1 MANKFTR
8 YLFGDGNFGKGLVGG
23 LIKPKGI
30 MASWQHASRTF
41 VDDTFRLAPRHKF
54 LYYVVFDIDPRS
66 HNATSFTSKHSQEV
80 ALLCKSAELPKFN
93 FETVTKN
100 QYNRKKLLYKS
111 MNYEPVNITLHDD
124 NSGIV
129 SSMWAIYY
137 AAYIQDR
144 KLPLNAHEDLH
155 YRGAGTSFDSY
166 RYGLDNDKRY
176 DFFKSISIYTMSRSR
191 FNGYTLVNPRIQSW
205 NHGNVD
211 YADGGVMESA
221 MSIQYESVQ
230 YSTGRVSTN
239 SPKGFAT
246 LHYDVTPS
254 PLSIQGGGTPTLF
267 GSGGVLGGIESIFG
281 DVAGGAAF
289 NSPAGFLGTA
299 IKARNTYL
307 NIKEIKNKGL
317 AGGELQGVL
326 GQIISSPAAVGG
338 IINTVGGIAG
348 TIFPKNIP
356 SGDSVIA
363 SAKKFFGPGGP

>member
-8 YLFGDGNFGKGLVGG
+8 YLLGDGNFFGGLVGG
-23 LIKPKGI
+23 ITKPKGI
-30 MASWQHASRTF
+30 MADWQHASRTF

-54 LYYVVFDIDPRS
+54 LYYVVFDINPSS

-80 ALLCKSAELPKFN
+80 ALLCKTADLPKFN
-93 FETVTKN
+93 FETVSKN

-124 NSGIV
+124 NNGIV

-144 KLPLNAHEDLH
+144 KLPLNAFEDLH

-176 DFFKSISIYTMSRSR
+176 DFFNSISIYTMSRSR

-205 NHGNVD
+205 NHGTVD
-211 YADGGVMESA
+211 YADGCTMESA
-221 MSIQYESVQ
+221 MTIQYESVQ
-230 YSTGRVSTN
+230 DSTGTVKNN

-254 PLSIQGGGTPTLF
+254 PLSVQGGGTSALF
-267 GSGGVLGGIESIFG
+267 GGGGVLAGVESIFG
-281 DVAGGAAF
+281 DIANSNSPLY
-289 NSPAGFLGTA
+289 NSPAGFLSTA
-299 IKARNTYL
+299 IKSVNTY
-307 NIKEIKNKGL
+307 KNFKGL
-317 AGGELQGVL
+317 SKDGIAREL
-326 GQIISSPAAVGG
+326 GQIISSPAAIGG
-338 IINTVGGIAG
+338 IVNTVGGIAG
-348 TIFPKNIP
+348 SIFPKNVP
-356 SGDSVIA
+356 SGDSVVA
-363 SAKKFFGPGGP
+363 SAKKFFGP

>member
-8 YLFGDGNFGKGLVGG
+8 YLLGDGNFGKGLIGG
-23 LIKPKGI
+23 ITKPKGI
-30 MASWQHASRTF
+30 MADWQHASRTF

-54 LYYVVFDIDPRS
+54 LYYVVFEINS
-66 HNATSFTSKHSQEV
+66 SAHNASAFTAKHSQEV
-80 ALLCKSAELPKFN
+80 ALLCKTAELPKFN
-93 FETVTKN
+93 FEMVTKN

-111 MNYEPVNITLHDD
+111 MNYEPVNITMHDD
-124 NSGIV
+124 NTGIV

-144 KLPLNAHEDLH
+144 KLPANAYEDLH
-155 YRGAGTSFDSY
+155 YRNAGTSFDNY

-176 DFFKSISIYTMSRSR
+176 DFFTSISIYTMSRSR
-191 FNGYTLVNPRIQSW
+191 FNGYTLINPRIQSW

-230 YSTGRVSTN
+230 YSTGSVSNN

-254 PLSIQGGGTPTLF
+254 PLSVQGGGTSALF
-267 GSGGVLGGIESIFG
+267 GGGGVLAGVESIFG
-281 DVAGGAAF
+281 DVANSKSPLY

-299 IKARNTYL
+299 IKSLNTYN
-307 NIKEIKNKGL
+307 NIKGL
-317 AGGELQGVL
+317 SKDGIAREL
-326 GQIISSPAAVGG
+326 GQIISSPAAIGG
-338 IINTVGGIAG
+338 IVSRVGGIAG
-348 TIFPKNIP
+348 SIFPKNIP
-356 SGDSVIA
+356 SGDSIIA
-363 SAKKFFGPGGP
+363 SAKKFFG

>member
-8 YLFGDGNFGKGLVGG
+8 YLLGDGNFGKGLLGG
-23 LIKPKGI
+23 ITKPKGI
-30 MASWQHASRTF
+30 MADWQHASRTF

-54 LYYVVFDIDPRS
+54 LYYVVFDINPSS

-80 ALLCKSAELPKFN
+80 ALLCKTADLPKFN
-93 FETVTKN
+93 FETVSKN

-124 NSGIV
+124 NTGIV

-144 KLPLNAHEDLH
+144 KLPLNAFEDLH

-176 DFFKSISIYTMSRSR
+176 DFFRSISIYTMSRSR

-205 NHGNVD
+205 NHGTVD
-211 YADGGVMESA
+211 YADGGTMESA
-221 MSIQYESVQ
+221 MTIQYESVQ
-230 YSTGRVSTN
+230 YSTGTVKNN

-254 PLSIQGGGTPTLF
+254 PLSVQGGGTSALF
-267 GSGGVLGGIESIFG
+267 GGGGVLAGIESIFG
-281 DVAGGAAF
+281 DVAGGASF
-289 NSPAGFLGTA
+289 NSPAGFLSTA
-299 IKARNTYL
+299 IKSVNTY
-307 NIKEIKNKGL
+307 NNFKGL
-317 AGGELQGVL
+317 SKDGIAREL
-326 GQIISSPAAVGG
+326 GQLISSPAAIGG
-338 IINTVGGIAG
+338 IVSTVGGIAG
-348 TIFPKNIP
+348 NIFPKNIP
-356 SGDSVIA
+356 SGDSVVA
-363 SAKKFFGPGGP
+363 SAKKFFGP

>member
-8 YLFGDGNFGKGLVGG
+8 YLLGDGNFGKGLLGG
-23 LIKPKGI
+23 ITKPKGI
-30 MASWQHASRTF
+30 MADWQHASRTF

-54 LYYVVFDIDPRS
+54 LYYVVFDINPSS

-80 ALLCKSAELPKFN
+80 ALLCKTADLPKFN
-93 FETVTKN
+93 FETVSKN

-124 NSGIV
+124 NTGIV

-144 KLPLNAHEDLH
+144 KLPLNAFEDLH

-176 DFFKSISIYTMSRSR
+176 DFFRSISIYTMSRSR

-205 NHGNVD
+205 NHGTVD
-211 YADGGVMESA
+211 YADGGTMESA
-221 MSIQYESVQ
+221 MTIQYESVQ
-230 YSTGRVSTN
+230 YSTGTVKNN

-254 PLSIQGGGTPTLF
+254 PLSVQGGGTSALF
-267 GSGGVLGGIESIFG
+267 GGGGVLAGIESIFG
-281 DVAGGAAF
+281 DVAGGASF
-289 NSPAGFLGTA
+289 NSPAGFLSTA
-299 IKARNTYL
+299 IKSVNTY
-307 NIKEIKNKGL
+307 NNFKGL
-317 AGGELQGVL
+317 SKDGIAREL
-326 GQIISSPAAVGG
+326 GQLISSPAAIGG
-338 IINTVGGIAG
+338 IVSTVGGIAG
-348 TIFPKNIP
+348 NIFPKNIP

-363 SAKKFFGPGGP
+363 SAKKFFGP

>member
-8 YLFGDGNFGKGLVGG
+8 YLLGDGNFFGGLVGG
-23 LIKPKGI
+23 ITKPKGI
-30 MASWQHASRTF
+30 MADWQHASRTF

-54 LYYVVFDIDPRS
+54 LYYVVFEINPWS
-66 HNATSFTSKHSQEV
+66 HNAAAFTAKHSQEV
-80 ALLCKSAELPKFN
+80 ALLCKTAELPKFN
-93 FETVTKN
+93 FDMVTKN

-111 MNYEPVNITLHDD
+111 INYEPVNITMHDD

-144 KLPLNAHEDLH
+144 KLPLYAFNDLH
-155 YRGAGTSFDSY
+155 YRDAGTEFDNY

-176 DFFKSISIYTMSRSR
+176 DFFTSISIYTMSRSR

-221 MSIQYESVQ
+221 MTIQYESVQ
-230 YSTGRVSTN
+230 YSTGSVSTN
-239 SPKGFAT
+239 SPEGFAT

-254 PLSIQGGGTPTLF
+254 PLSVQGGGTSALF
-267 GSGGVLGGIESIFG
+267 GGGGVLAGVESIFG
-281 DVAGGAAF
+281 DVANSKSPLF

-299 IKARNTYL
+299 IKSVNTYN
-307 NIKEIKNKGL
+307 NIKGL
-317 AGGELQGVL
+317 SKDGIAREL
-326 GQIISSPAAVGG
+326 GQIISSPAAISG
-338 IINTVGGIAG
+338 IVSTVGGIAG
-348 TIFPKNIP
+348 SIFPRNIP
-356 SGDSVIA
+356 SGDSIIA
-363 SAKKFFGPGGP
+363 SAKKFFG

>member
-8 YLFGDGNFGKGLVGG
+8 YLLGDGNFLGGLVGG
-23 LIKPKGI
+23 ITKPKGI
-30 MASWQHASRTF
+30 MADWQHASRTF

-54 LYYVVFDIDPRS
+54 LYYVVFDINSQS

-93 FETVTKN
+93 FETVSKN

-144 KLPLNAHEDLH
+144 KLPLNAYEDLH

-289 NSPAGFLGTA
+289 NSPAGFLSTA

-348 TIFPKNIP
+348 TIFPKNVP

-363 SAKKFFGPGGP
+363 SAKKFFGPSGP